1 MNELAQDGDRHS
13 SLLAM
18 QLEALYKGAPQSAM
32 SIFGAALTLLTYWS
46 PQLALFLSLWFATIC
61 LIAFVHLTGAALRP
75 EIGLLRW
82 EWLCRSTRRWSTLAW
97 SRFVRLVHLCSG
109 MSWGLGGGWLLLNGN
124 DHQTLVMCCI
134 AMGGVTVTIPAV
146 IYRPAFNL
154 FQVPVFA
161 SFAVA
166 LAISDVEYGDLL
178 AVASATLSVALAIMS
193 HSMGEQ
199 MTLAFKLLQENRQL
213 TQALAARGSLLE
225 EENRELTAQ
234 TMTDPLTGL
243 ANRRRLMEVLRRTS
257 GRCAV
262 LVVDVDHFKSYND
275 THGHGDGD
283 ICLVLVAEALRRS
296 VQPASDLVARHGGE
310 EFVVVLT
317 DLSHQRALD
326 VAELIRANIQSLA
339 AAHPHKIRRLVTVS
353 IGFAYREDDR
363 QTSNGDLLTEADTAL
378 YVAKNAGRNR
388 VATLG
393 GALTTAAE

>member
-1 MNELAQDGDRHS
+1 
-13 SLLAM
+13 
-18 QLEALYKGAPQSAM
+18 
-32 SIFGAALTLLTYWS
+32 
-46 PQLALFLSLWFATIC
+46 
-61 LIAFVHLTGAALRP
+61 
-75 EIGLLRW
+75 
-82 EWLCRSTRRWSTLAW
+82 
-97 SRFVRLVHLCSG
+97 

-178 AVASATLSVALAIMS
+178 AVASATLSVALAVMS
-193 HSMGEQ
+193 RSMGEQ

-296 VQPASDLVARHGGE
+296 VQPSSDLVARHGGE

-363 QTSNGDLLTEADTAL
+363 QTINGDLLTEADTAL